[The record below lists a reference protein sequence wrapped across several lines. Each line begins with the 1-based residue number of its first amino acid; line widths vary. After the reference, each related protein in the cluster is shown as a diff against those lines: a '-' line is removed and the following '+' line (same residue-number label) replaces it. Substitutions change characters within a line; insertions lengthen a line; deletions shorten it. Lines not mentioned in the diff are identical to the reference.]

1 MSFFYLAGIL
11 VVGGWPGWVAGPGAS
26 SLSVEFWSEADRK
39 QESCFLEDYPRAMF
53 GGPTVNLVS
62 GRLVACFEH
71 TCEIYEGSWKH
82 LQNTRVTRKD
92 HSSATTKD
100 AVLLIGGA
108 HSNTSEWIPVDGSPA
123 QPGPFRVRHGHRHC
137 TIQISADV
145 IVVTGGRDT
154 YDYVTQ
160 YRLSDGYETPLAS
173 LGEPRHMHA
182 CGVYQDTNGQQV
194 SQNVAL
200 Q

>member
-1 MSFFYLAGIL
+1 M
-11 VVGGWPGWVAGPGAS
+11 
-26 SLSVEFWSEADRK
+26 
-39 QESCFLEDYPRAMF
+39 
-53 GGPTVNLVS
+53 
-62 GRLVACFEH
+62 
-71 TCEIYEGSWKH
+71 
-82 LQNTRVTRKD
+82 
-92 HSSATTKD
+92 
-100 AVLLIGGA
+100 
-108 HSNTSEWIPVDGSPA
+108 
-123 QPGPFRVRHGHRHC
+123 
-137 TIQISADV
+137 IQISADV

-160 YRLSDGYETPLAS
+160 YQLSDGYETPLAS